1 MSTRKLTEKN
11 IRKLTKVGGSS
22 IAVTIPIE
30 IIKELK
36 WREKQNVIIKKVRGG
51 VLVKDWKK

>member
-1 MSTRKLTEKN
+1 MSTRKLAEKN
-11 IRKLTKVGGSS
+11 MRKLTKVGGTS

-30 IIKELK
+30 IIKDLK
-36 WREKQNVIIKKVRGG
+36 WKEKQNVVIKKVRGG